1 MIVINY
7 FIKKNKILVANNY
20 LYKMKFGC
28 SNCDYVAFSKDSVRR
43 HINKKNKC
51 GTGAAKIL
59 EIPFD
64 IICKYCDKKFETK
77 ANLIYHQTNN
87 CVKKSSGA
95 IAEINT
101 AKMAEELKIL
111 KEKVKQMELEKNQT
125 HISSNTTNNITQVIV
140 LNNYDETSL
149 SKLTD
154 KLINELILDA
164 DETYKIIPSLI
175 KHVHF
180 NPETPE
186 NHNICLPNKNSNNKY
201 MNVFRE
207 GQWQAAIK
215 NTEVDNIISDKETQ
229 LGDWVTEKGKKF
241 PEAKEKYED
250 YLEQKYE
257 PDIAKLIKEEVEL
270 ILYNGRH
277 MIKNQN

>member
-1 MIVINY
+1 ME
-7 FIKKNKILVANNY
+7 
-20 LYKMKFGC
+20 FGC
-28 SNCDYVAFSKDSVRR
+28 SLCKYISKNKQNTER
-43 HINKKNKC
+43 HIRTLCKEACVVNIKVDIRCEYCCKSVTTWNNL
-51 GTGAAKIL
+51 AKHIK
-59 EIPFD
+59 
-64 IICKYCDKKFETK
+64 ICKVKK
-77 ANLIYHQTNN
+77 ANLEEENKRLKEE
-87 CVKKSSGA
+87 VK
-95 IAEINT
+95 N
-101 AKMAEELKIL
+101 L
-111 KEKVKQMELEKNQT
+111 KEKNHNQT
-125 HISSNTTNNITQVIV
+125 SINSNNVNNNNVNIQQVNIM
-140 LNNYDETSL
+140 LNNYDETTL

-154 KLINELILDA
+154 KLINDLILDA

-186 NHNICLPNKNSNNKY
+186 NHNVCLPNKNSNNKY
-201 MNVFRE
+201 MQVFRE

-229 LGDWVTEKGKKF
+229 LGDWVIEKGKKY
-241 PEAKEKYED
+241 PEAKEKYGE

-277 MIKNQN
+277 MIKNQTN

>member
-1 MIVINY
+1 ME
-7 FIKKNKILVANNY
+7 FL
-20 LYKMKFGC
+20 C
-28 SNCDYVAFSKDSVRR
+28 SNCNKKFDSKLNCQR
-43 HINKKNKC
+43 HIDKVCKD
-51 GTGAAKIL
+51 AKL
-59 EIPFD
+59 VVNN
-64 IICKYCDKKFETK
+64 IIIQCEYCNSFFTTK
-77 ANLIYHQTNN
+77 AILNRHLKNCKANKNDLI
-87 CVKKSSGA
+87 
-95 IAEINT
+95 
-101 AKMAEELKIL
+101 EENKRL
-111 KEKVKQMELEKNQT
+111 KEKVKQLELEKNQT
-125 HISSNTTNNITQVIV
+125 QINHTTNNNITQVIV
-140 LNNYDETSL
+140 LNNYNETDL

-154 KLINELILDA
+154 KLISDLIIDA
-164 DETYKIIPSLI
+164 DESYKIIPNLI

-180 NPETPE
+180 NSESPE

-241 PEAKEKYED
+241 PEAKEKYND

-270 ILYNGRH
+270 VLYNGRH
-277 MIKNQN
+277 MIKTS

>member
-1 MIVINY
+1 MKYKCSKCNY
-7 FIKKNKILVANNY
+7 ISESKR
-20 LYKMKFGC
+20 
-28 SNCDYVAFSKDSVRR
+28 NCHR
-43 HINKKNKC
+43 HIDSMCIN
-51 GTGAAKIL
+51 AEVEEV
-59 EIPFD
+59 EID
-64 IICKYCDKKFETK
+64 IICEYCDKKLKTMDSLRKHIKTCKEAKSFKLEEENKRLKEENKRLKEGGQINHT
-77 ANLIYHQTNN
+77 TNN
-87 CVKKSSGA
+87 
-95 IAEINT
+95 N
-101 AKMAEELKIL
+101 
-111 KEKVKQMELEKNQT
+111 N
-125 HISSNTTNNITQVIV
+125 NNNITQVNIM

-154 KLINELILDA
+154 KLINDLILDA

-201 MNVFRE
+201 MNVFLD
-207 GQWQAAIK
+207 GTWQAAIK

-241 PEAKEKYED
+241 PEAKEKYGE

-277 MIKNQN
+277 MIKNQTN